1 MTQTILITGCSS
13 GMGLAAV
20 AACRRAGW
28 NVVATMRDP
37 EHWKGDSDD
46 AGLMICAL
54 DVTDAGS
61 IDAAF
66 SMAIQRFGR
75 LDCVVNNAGRGL
87 LSVFEAT
94 PAEIIAA
101 VFATN
106 VFGPMSVMR
115 AAIKHMRET
124 GGGRIINVTSG
135 SAIVPEPLMSIYS
148 ASKAALDTFTESVSF
163 ELAPQAIEL
172 KLIVPGFVPGT
183 SFVQQTQAAAHTVP
197 VPPVYTSYVNQRMA
211 SYSGTGP
218 MTFAT
223 DEDVANAILAAAV
236 DLSGQLRW
244 LVGPDVAEFGHMRWE
259 TSEAQYAAW
268 THSRFAPEPITPQ

>member
-37 EHWKGDSDD
+37 GHWKGDSDD
-46 AGLMICAL
+46 AAIMLCAL

-66 SMAIQRFGR
+66 SIAIQRFGR
-75 LDCVVNNAGRGL
+75 VDCVVNNAGRGL

-94 PAEIIAA
+94 PAETVAA

-106 VFGPMSVMR
+106 VFGPMAVMR
-115 AAIKHMRET
+115 AAIKHMREA

-148 ASKAALDTFTESVSF
+148 ASKAALDTFTESALF

-183 SFVQQTQAAAHTVP
+183 GFVEQTQAAAQDVS
-197 VPPVYTSYVNQRMA
+197 VPPAYVSYVNQRIA
-211 SYSGTGP
+211 SYSTPGP

-223 DEDVANAILAAAV
+223 DDDVANAILAAAV
-236 DLSGQLRW
+236 DQTGQLRW
-244 LVGPDVAEFGHMRWE
+244 LVGPDVAEFGHMRWG
-259 TSEAQYAAW
+259 TSEAQYAVW
-268 THSRFAPEPITPQ
+268 THSRFAAEPITP